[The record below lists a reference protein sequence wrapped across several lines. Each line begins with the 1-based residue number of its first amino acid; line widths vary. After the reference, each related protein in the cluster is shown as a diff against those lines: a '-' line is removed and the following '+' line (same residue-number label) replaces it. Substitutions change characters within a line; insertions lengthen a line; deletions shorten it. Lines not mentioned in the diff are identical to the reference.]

1 MNIKD
6 IKMYTIWELLK
17 NFRGI
22 KRYDYP
28 ALVKK
33 LRDKLIISQ
42 EELAKLLEV
51 SFATINRWANG
62 HTEPTIKAKRK
73 LFELCKENGIEVE

>member
-1 MNIKD
+1 MTN
-6 IKMYTIWELLK
+6 
-17 NFRGI
+17 
-22 KRYDYP
+22 YDYP
-28 ALVKK
+28 ELVKK

-51 SFATINRWANG
+51 SFATINRWENG

-73 LFELCKENGIEVE
+73 LIELCKENGIEVE

>member
-1 MNIKD
+1 MTN
-6 IKMYTIWELLK
+6 
-17 NFRGI
+17 
-22 KRYDYP
+22 YDYP

-42 EELAKLLEV
+42 EQLAKLLEV
-51 SFATINRWANG
+51 SFATINRWENG

>member
-1 MNIKD
+1 MTN
-6 IKMYTIWELLK
+6 
-17 NFRGI
+17 
-22 KRYDYP
+22 YDYP
-28 ALVKK
+28 ELVKK

-51 SFATINRWANG
+51 SFATINRWGNG

-73 LFELCKENGIEVE
+73 LFELCKENGSEVE

>member
-1 MNIKD
+1 MSN
-6 IKMYTIWELLK
+6 
-17 NFRGI
+17 
-22 KRYDYP
+22 YDYLK
-28 ALVKK
+28 LVKK

-51 SFATINRWANG
+51 SFATINRWENG
-62 HTEPTIKAKRK
+62 PTEPAIKAKRK

>member
-1 MNIKD
+1 MTN
-6 IKMYTIWELLK
+6 
-17 NFRGI
+17 
-22 KRYDYP
+22 YDYP
-28 ALVKK
+28 ELVKK

-51 SFATINRWANG
+51 SFATINRWEKG
-62 HTEPTIKAKRK
+62 HTEPTIKTKRN

>member
-1 MNIKD
+1 MTN
-6 IKMYTIWELLK
+6 
-17 NFRGI
+17 
-22 KRYDYP
+22 YDYP
-28 ALVKK
+28 ELVKK

-51 SFATINRWANG
+51 SFSKINCCENC

-73 LFELCKENGIEVE
+73 LAPLFEKYNILLEEKENG

>member
-1 MNIKD
+1 MTN
-6 IKMYTIWELLK
+6 
-17 NFRGI
+17 
-22 KRYDYP
+22 YDYP

-51 SFATINRWANG
+51 SFATINRWDNG
-62 HTEPTIKAKRK
+62 HTELTIKAKRNSLNYAK
-73 LFELCKENGIEVE
+73 RIESRLMRYGF

>member
-1 MNIKD
+1 MTN
-6 IKMYTIWELLK
+6 
-17 NFRGI
+17 
-22 KRYDYP
+22 YDYP

-51 SFATINRWANG
+51 SFATINRWENG

-73 LFELCKENGIEVE
+73 LFELCKENGIKIEE

>member
-1 MNIKD
+1 MTN
-6 IKMYTIWELLK
+6 
-17 NFRGI
+17 
-22 KRYDYP
+22 YDYP

-33 LRDKLIISQ
+33 LKDKLIVSQ

-51 SFATINRWANG
+51 SFSKINCCVNC

-73 LFELCKENGIEVE
+73 IFELCKENGIKEE

>member
-1 MNIKD
+1 MTN
-6 IKMYTIWELLK
+6 
-17 NFRGI
+17 
-22 KRYDYP
+22 YDYP
-28 ALVKK
+28 TLVKK

-51 SFATINRWANG
+51 SFATINRWENG
-62 HTEPTIKAKRK
+62 HTELTIKAKRK

>member
-1 MNIKD
+1 MTN
-6 IKMYTIWELLK
+6 
-17 NFRGI
+17 
-22 KRYDYP
+22 YDYP

-33 LRDKLIISQ
+33 LKDKLIIFL

-51 SFATINRWANG
+51 SFSKINCCENC

-73 LFELCKENGIEVE
+73 LFELYKENGIERE